1 MIWNKLKVRKP
12 KEEKTKRADTKRATT
27 GFTMLLIPN
36 SSDAA
41 KTIEISFDRLLQ
53 LFTGAVAVA
62 IIVIGLLCS
71 MVVHNHKL
79 KTSLEDAESS
89 VRELK
94 SNNMQ
99 LESTVSSLNDQIAAD
114 KEVFSKIEDT
124 ISKKEEEEAEIAAVA
139 AVPDEIPIR
148 NANAI
153 LVDDPYAGTGGGET
167 GGIVFSTVEGAV
179 VVAAGDGL
187 ITHVDSDD
195 SNPYYTRG
203 IVIDHENGYVT
214 YYRLSGDVTAKEGY
228 EVVKGDVL
236 AMLPTDGFVAFEVK
250 QDGEFIDPR
259 TLLKEK

>member
-1 MIWNKLKVRKP
+1 
-12 KEEKTKRADTKRATT
+12 
-27 GFTMLLIPN
+27 MLLIPN

-41 KTIEISFDRLLQ
+41 KTVEIGFDRLLQ
-53 LFTGAVAVA
+53 LFTGSVAGA
-62 IIVIGLLCS
+62 IIIIGLLCS
-71 MVVHNHKL
+71 MMVHNHKL
-79 KTSLEDAESS
+79 KTSLEDAESA

-94 SNNMQ
+94 TSNMQ

-124 ISKKEEEEAEIAAVA
+124 ISRKEEEEAVSAAAA

-148 NANAI
+148 NANAV
-153 LVDDPYAGTGGGET
+153 LVEDPYTGTNGGET

-203 IVIDHENGYVT
+203 IVIDHGNGYVT

-228 EVVKGDVL
+228 EVLKGDVL
-236 AMLPTDGFVAFEVK
+236 AMLPVDGFVAFEVK
-250 QDGEFIDPR
+250 QNGEFIDPR
-259 TLLKEK
+259 TVLTDNQ

>member
-1 MIWNKLKVRKP
+1 MIWNKLKERKP
-12 KEEKTKRADTKRATT
+12 KEKKTKRADTKRATT

-124 ISKKEEEEAEIAAVA
+124 ISKKKRKRQRSLRLRPYRTRYRSGTQMPYWSMIRTPERAAAKRA
-139 AVPDEIPIR
+139 ASFFQRWKVP
-148 NANAI
+148 
-153 LVDDPYAGTGGGET
+153 
-167 GGIVFSTVEGAV
+167 
-179 VVAAGDGL
+179 
-187 ITHVDSDD
+187 
-195 SNPYYTRG
+195 
-203 IVIDHENGYVT
+203 
-214 YYRLSGDVTAKEGY
+214 LSWQQVTA
-228 EVVKGDVL
+228 
-236 AMLPTDGFVAFEVK
+236 
-250 QDGEFIDPR
+250 
-259 TLLKEK
+259 